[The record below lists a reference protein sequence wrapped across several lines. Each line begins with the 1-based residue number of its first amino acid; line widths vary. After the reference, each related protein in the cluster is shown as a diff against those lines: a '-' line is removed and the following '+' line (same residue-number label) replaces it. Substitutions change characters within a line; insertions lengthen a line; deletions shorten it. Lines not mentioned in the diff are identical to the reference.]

1 MKTYWTMVAVV
12 LVTSAC
18 TPNTP
23 RCTPQSCA
31 SGCCTEGGLCAA
43 GNVNAACG
51 LNGAACVACGAG
63 STCELNECRVVMA
76 GGGAAGGGSAAGG
89 SAMGGGSTAGGT
101 AAGGS
106 AAGGSAAGGSAA
118 GGSAA
123 GGSAAG
129 GSAAGGSTAGG
140 STAGGSAAGGSTAGG
155 STAGGSA
162 MDAGAT
168 CATTTLDPAL
178 GTFALRGTTTLAASG
193 ALPAGTSA
201 LGLHNGVLFTVTT
214 DRQLR
219 RLGTLPALSVGPAIV
234 DVRAPADRDG
244 GTFLGGTIAS
254 NGQQL
259 LAGYTKAGAGFPG
272 VVALVQP
279 EDGGVEY
286 VSAPGNYTAAGLS
299 TGAFVING
307 TGLGSATGNGL
318 FALRPGSP
326 SQTAALTTFPD
337 AFGGSGYT
345 TVTGNGVLVAGN
357 ARTDFSN
364 VARALPPSTYLGP
377 LASGSAFT
385 YQPSDAPVVA
395 EGDTF
400 ADLTAFQND
409 AVVVRGGYDS
419 MFNPFTTRVERVP
432 LTLTGSGV
440 QTVTVGAPQ
449 VLLENT
455 GLACTRVFAALGRGA
470 DLYLGLDD
478 RQGRRLV
485 KLVP

>member
-63 STCELNECRVVMA
+63 SRCELNECRVVMA
-76 GGGAAGGGSAAGG
+76 GGGAAGGTAAGGSAAGG
-89 SAMGGGSTAGGT
+89 SAMGGGSTAGG
-101 AAGGS
+101 A
-106 AAGGSAAGGSAA
+106 
-118 GGSAA
+118 
-123 GGSAAG
+123 
-129 GSAAGGSTAGG
+129 AAGGSTAGG
-140 STAGGSAAGGSTAGG
+140 LAAGGSAMGGG

-168 CATTTLDPAL
+168 CATVTLDPAL

-201 LGLHNGVLFTVTT
+201 LGLHDGVLFTVTT

-219 RLGTLPALSVGPAIV
+219 RLGTLPALSMGPAIV